1 MRIRHYLLGVAAAL
15 AALPLLAAD
24 IDGKWNATIEGGPGG
39 PIELV
44 FDLKADGEKLGG
56 NMTLS
61 MMPAPTAISDGTIKG
76 DALSFKTAITVG
88 DGAPALVVAYTGK
101 LKGDEISFT
110 SLADFGQGPME
121 TPFLAKRAK

>member
-24 IDGKWNATIEGGPGG
+24 IDGKWNATVDGGPGG

-44 FDLKADGEKLGG
+44 FDLKADGEKLAG
-56 NMTLS
+56 NLSLS
-61 MMPAPTAISDGTIKG
+61 MMPAPMAISDGTIKG
-76 DALSFKTAITVG
+76 DALSFKTSITVAE
-88 DGAPALVVAYTGK
+88 GAPPLVISYTGK
-101 LKGDEISFT
+101 LKDDEISFT
-110 SLADFGQGPME
+110 SVADFGQGATE